1 MLADL
6 CASMLQKKCSDIPPL
21 TGVTDIVITSK
32 NRCKFLVDKS
42 QNFKLGDTVHIEGYG
57 IYYVSCLKRNDN
69 DYIYA
74 TRTRKL

>member
-21 TGVTDIVITSK
+21 RGVTDIVITSK

-42 QNFKLGDTVHIEGYG
+42 QNFKLGDTVHIAGHG
-57 IYYVSCLKRNDN
+57 TYYVSCLRRNDN